1 MLMESW
7 AIIVLLL
14 MMAGIFSHRKKMNYA
29 VMTLPL
35 GIVPFSR
42 VCSGPL
48 ASAVRGLGV
57 SLSEVR
63 RDRGWPCCGVRSVLG
78 VFQKGV
84 HAALQKGI
92 CHCVQRLFRVP
103 CAGLYGGRAHPLRGP
118 SPSLYP
124 CF

>member
-57 SLSEVR
+57 SLAAPYLRCAVIGVGLAAACVLFWVFSKRASTLRSR
-63 RDRGWPCCGVRSVLG
+63 RGYVIVCSAFSVCLALVFMGGVLI
-78 VFQKGV
+78 
-84 HAALQKGI
+84 L
-92 CHCVQRLFRVP
+92 
-103 CAGLYGGRAHPLRGP
+103 
-118 SPSLYP
+118 
-124 CF
+124 